1 MLWSHGMYLNICLK
15 EISKHP
21 FTFLEFDEK
30 EWMAMKPT
38 KIVVEVGCIFCSMA
52 LFCDCSSF

>member
-1 MLWSHGMYLNICLK
+1 MHLNIRLK
-15 EISKHP
+15 VICEHP